1 MALESSQYDVIYG
14 KLLSL
19 NFTTEHAK
27 ELAKTLYQL
36 SKDLDIS
43 ISELLK
49 YVTADGLRFEN
60 NVYKQLNNKRTNSS
74 QLGFLDQ
81 DNIPSSISQQLPTYN
96 SYITTTAAP
105 TTTTVA
111 PTTTSAPY

>member
-1 MALESSQYDVIYG
+1 MTIETSQYDIIYG

-49 YVTADGLRFEN
+49 YVTSNGLRFDN
-60 NVYKQLNNKRTNSS
+60 DVYTQLNNKRTNSS
-74 QLGFLDQ
+74 QIGFLDQ
-81 DNIPSSISQQLPTYN
+81 HNIPTSIVQQLPN
-96 SYITTTAAP
+96 R
-105 TTTTVA
+105 
-111 PTTTSAPY
+111 